1 MQNAYSADKI
11 KILEGLEAV
20 RLRPGM
26 YIGSTGTKG
35 LHHILWE
42 IVDNGIDEVS
52 NGYGDTVQVVLYP
65 DGSASVEDNGR
76 GIPTDIHPKAKVS
89 GVEVVFTQL
98 HAGGKFDSEN
108 YNYSGGLHG
117 VGASVTNA
125 LTEWLVVEVYKKTIY
140 KMSFKSYVDKK
151 SGKIYAGI
159 PNGPLENTG
168 VATKKHGSYVRFKPD
183 KTAFETV
190 EFNAETIIKRMREL
204 AFLNKGIKLVFV
216 DMRSGKA
223 EPLVFCYEGGIYDY
237 VKYLNEGNNTLI
249 DSPIYG
255 YQEVEIAGTRE
266 TVKVEFA
273 LQHTDGYNEIVLSF
287 VNNIPTHDGGKHEE
301 GFKSGLTR
309 VLNDYARTRG
319 HIKDKDENF
328 LGEDFRKG
336 MTAIVSIK
344 MKNAQFEGQTKG
356 KLGNPEVKGIV
367 EGVIVEAI
375 SNHSKNKKNVA
386 DMDKIIKKAIEEA
399 GVRKAIKRAKDV
411 ARAKSSADSAKLV
424 GKLADCS
431 SRKAALNEVFIVEG
445 DSAGGSAKQGRD
457 RQHQAILPLRGKPV
471 NAEKKR
477 IEQIL
482 DNTEIRTIISALG
495 TGIGDDFKM
504 KDLNYDKIIIL
515 SDADQDGA
523 HIRAILLTFFYR
535 YMRPLIQ
542 EGHVYIGMPP
552 LYKVFKKD
560 VVEYAYD
567 DKELKRK
574 IEIVGRGYQLQRYK
588 GLGEMNPSQL
598 WETTLNPQ
606 TRMLMRVTLED
617 IAEAERLIPIL
628 MGSESEGRKAY
639 IQTFADFNK
648 TDDFE
653 AKTEN

>member
-26 YIGSTGTKG
+26 YIGSTGVKG

-125 LTEWLVVEVYKKTIY
+125 LSEWLVVEVYKKTVY

-151 SGKIYAGI
+151 SGKIYAGK

-457 RQHQAILPLRGKPV
+457 RQHQAILPL
-471 NAEKKR
+471 
-477 IEQIL
+477 
-482 DNTEIRTIISALG
+482 
-495 TGIGDDFKM
+495 
-504 KDLNYDKIIIL
+504 
-515 SDADQDGA
+515 
-523 HIRAILLTFFYR
+523 
-535 YMRPLIQ
+535 
-542 EGHVYIGMPP
+542 
-552 LYKVFKKD
+552 
-560 VVEYAYD
+560 
-567 DKELKRK
+567 
-574 IEIVGRGYQLQRYK
+574 
-588 GLGEMNPSQL
+588 
-598 WETTLNPQ
+598 
-606 TRMLMRVTLED
+606 
-617 IAEAERLIPIL
+617 
-628 MGSESEGRKAY
+628 
-639 IQTFADFNK
+639 
-648 TDDFE
+648 
-653 AKTEN
+653 